1 MGPGGDALYGQRV
14 STAQIECF
22 CGFLRDLKEACI
34 MKGIC
39 GRLLEV
45 DLSSGATKD
54 HDLSEDKFSKYL
66 GGRGLGARLLFDML
80 PAKTDP
86 LSPENLLF
94 FLTGPLTGTKV
105 PGSSKFVVVTKSPL
119 TGAWCDSYSSGKFP
133 GEIKK
138 LGYDGMII
146 RGKSNSPSYLRI
158 DNQGV
163 QIKEAGWLWGKDS
176 FETDRLIKEA
186 EKEPS
191 AGVSSIGPAG
201 EKLCRF
207 ACINSELYRQ
217 AGRGGVGAVMGS
229 KNLKAIVIKG
239 KGHVEQHDRG
249 RLVELNQSSFQRSRQ
264 SRVAQARMKYGT
276 PLTLNIT
283 HNGGI
288 LPTKNFQ
295 FGTWSQ
301 ALDRIDSEG
310 VHARTISHKGCISCI
325 TPCSLIC
332 RVSEGRYQGVSIEG
346 PEYETLAM
354 FGSNQLIDSLDH
366 VLQANLLCDNLGVD
380 TISAGNVIGFVMECF
395 ERGLISQQDTG
406 GLDLRFGD
414 REASLKAIEMM
425 AARKDFG
432 DALAEGV
439 ARLSKHFGNESER
452 FAMHVKGMEFPGYE
466 PRGAFG
472 SALSY
477 AVSPRGACH
486 RRAWP
491 PAKEIL
497 GDYDPFTIEGKG
509 RMIKEVYDENCV
521 LHSLLVCDFPSK
533 FIPLS
538 QEDYAKYFEAVTG
551 EAISKKDFALI
562 ADRIETLIRMFND
575 REGFTRKDDTL
586 PKRTLSE
593 PLPDGPAKG
602 KYIGEANLERMI
614 DEYYEARG
622 WNSEGVP
629 TEETLKKYEL

>member
-1 MGPGGDALYGQRV
+1 
-14 STAQIECF
+14 
-22 CGFLRDLKEACI
+22 
-34 MKGIC
+34 MKGIG

-45 DLSSGATKD
+45 DLTSGAIKD
-54 HDLSEDKFSKYL
+54 HELSEETFSKYL

-80 PAKTDP
+80 PSQTDAF
-86 LSPENLLF
+86 SPENLMF

-119 TGAWCDSYSSGKFP
+119 TGTWCDSYSSGKFP
-133 GEIKK
+133 IEIKK
-138 LGYDGMII
+138 LGYDGMVI
-146 RGKSNSPSYLRI
+146 RGRSNAPCYLRI
-158 DNQGV
+158 DNEGV
-163 QIKEAGWLWGKDS
+163 RIKEAGWLWGKDS

-186 EKEPS
+186 EKEPF

-229 KNLKAIVIKG
+229 KNLKAIVIRG
-239 KGHVEQHDRG
+239 KGHVEQHDRN
-249 RLVELNQSSFQRSRQ
+249 RLVELNQNSYQRSRQ
-264 SRVAQARMKYGT
+264 SKVAQVRMKYGT

-283 HNGGI
+283 HAGGI

-301 ALDRIDSEG
+301 ALDKIDSEG
-310 VHARTISHKGCISCI
+310 VYARTISRKGCISCI
-325 TPCSLIC
+325 TPCSMIC
-332 RVSEGRYQGVSIEG
+332 TVSEGRYRGIALEG
-346 PEYETLAM
+346 PEYETLSM

-366 VLQANLLCDNLGVD
+366 VLQANLLCDKLGVD
-380 TISAGNVIGFVMECF
+380 TISAGNVIGFMMECF
-395 ERGLISQQDTG
+395 ERGLISPQDAG
-406 GLDLRFGD
+406 GLELRFGD
-414 REASLKAIEMM
+414 SEASLKAIEMM
-425 AARKDFG
+425 AAREDFG
-432 DALAEGV
+432 DRLAEGV
-439 ARLSKHFGNESER
+439 ERLAKHIGKGSER

-472 SALSY
+472 SSLSY

-497 GDYDPFTIEGKG
+497 GEYDPFTVEGKG
-509 RMIKEVYDENCV
+509 HMIKEVYDENCI

-533 FIPLS
+533 FVPLT
-538 QEDYAKYFEAVTG
+538 QEDYSNYFEAVTG
-551 EAISKKDFALI
+551 EAISPSDFAVI
-562 ADRIETLIRMFND
+562 ADRIETLIRMFNN

-586 PKRTLSE
+586 PERTLNE
-593 PLPDGPAKG
+593 PLPDGPAQG
-602 KYIGEANLERMI
+602 RCIGEENLNRMV

-629 TEETLKKYEL
+629 TEATLKKYDLS

>member
-1 MGPGGDALYGQRV
+1 
-14 STAQIECF
+14 
-22 CGFLRDLKEACI
+22 

-39 GRLLEV
+39 GRLLDV
-45 DLSSGATKD
+45 DLTTGVTKD
-54 HDLSEDKFSKYL
+54 HDLPEDLFRKYL

-80 PAKTDP
+80 PANTDP

-119 TGAWCDSYSSGKFP
+119 TGGWCDSYSSGKLP

-138 LGYDGMII
+138 LGYDGMVI
-146 RGKSNSPSYLRI
+146 RGKANSPCYIRI

-163 QIKEAGWLWGKDS
+163 RIKEAGWIWGKDS
-176 FETDRLIKEA
+176 LETDRLIKEA
-186 EKEPS
+186 EKEHS

-239 KGHVEQHDRG
+239 KGQVEQHDRNK
-249 RLVELNQSSFQRSRQ
+249 LVELNQMSFQRSRQ

-283 HNGGI
+283 HSGGI

-295 FGTWSQ
+295 FGTWNP
-301 ALDRIDSEG
+301 ALGKIDSEG
-310 VHARTISHKGCISCI
+310 VHARTTSRKACISCI

-332 RVSEGRYQGVSIEG
+332 RVSEGESGGISIEG

-354 FGSNQLIDSLDH
+354 FGSNQMIDSLDH
-366 VLQANLLCDNLGVD
+366 VLQANLLCDKLGVD
-380 TISAGNVIGFVMECF
+380 TISAGNVIGFMMECF
-395 ERGLISQQDTG
+395 EKALISPRDTG
-406 GLDLRFGD
+406 GFELRFGD
-414 REASLKAIEMM
+414 SASSLKAIEMM
-425 AARKDFG
+425 ARREGFG
-432 DALAEGV
+432 DLLAEGV
-439 ARLSKHFGNESER
+439 RKLSEHIGKGSER

-497 GDYDPFTIEGKG
+497 GDYDPFTIEGKAL
-509 RMIKEVYDENCV
+509 MTKETYDENCI

-538 QEDYAKYFEAVTG
+538 QEDY
-551 EAISKKDFALI
+551 S
-562 ADRIETLIRMFND
+562 TLF
-575 REGFTRKDDTL
+575 
-586 PKRTLSE
+586 
-593 PLPDGPAKG
+593 
-602 KYIGEANLERMI
+602 
-614 DEYYEARG
+614 
-622 WNSEGVP
+622 
-629 TEETLKKYEL
+629 

>member
-1 MGPGGDALYGQRV
+1 
-14 STAQIECF
+14 
-22 CGFLRDLKEACI
+22 

-39 GRLLEV
+39 RRLLDV
-45 DLSSGATKD
+45 DLTGGVTKD
-54 HDLSEDKFSKYL
+54 HDLPEDLFRKYL
-66 GGRGLGARLLFDML
+66 GGRGLGARLIFDML

-119 TGAWCDSYSSGKFP
+119 TGGWCDSYSSGKLP

-138 LGYDGMII
+138 LGYDGMVI
-146 RGKSNSPSYLRI
+146 RGKSSSPCYLRI

-163 QIKEAGWLWGKDS
+163 RIKEAGWLWGKDS

-229 KNLKAIVIKG
+229 KNLKAIVIRG
-239 KGHVEQHDRG
+239 KGHVEQHDRS
-249 RLVELNQSSFQRSRQ
+249 RLAALNQNSFQRSRQ

-283 HNGGI
+283 HSGGI
-288 LPTKNFQ
+288 LPTRNFQ
-295 FGTWSQ
+295 FSTWNQ
-301 ALDRIDSEG
+301 ALGRIDSEG
-310 VHARTISHKGCISCI
+310 VHARTISRKGCISCI

-332 RVSEGRYQGVSIEG
+332 RVSEGEYGGASFEG

-354 FGSNQLIDSLDH
+354 FGSNQVIDSLDH
-366 VLQANLLCDNLGVD
+366 VLQANILCDKLGLD
-380 TISAGNVIGFVMECF
+380 TISAGNVIGFTMECF
-395 ERGLISQQDTG
+395 EKGLLSSRDTG
-406 GLDLRFGD
+406 GFELPFGD
-414 REASLKAIEMM
+414 SPASLKAIEMM
-425 AARKDFG
+425 ARRQGFG
-432 DALAEGV
+432 DLLSEGV
-439 ARLSKHFGNESER
+439 RSLSKHIGNESEH

-497 GDYDPFTIEGKG
+497 GGYDPFTVEGKAL
-509 RMIKEVYDENCV
+509 MTKETYDENCI
-521 LHSLLVCDFPSK
+521 LHSLLVCDFPAK

-538 QEDYAKYFEAVTG
+538 QEDYSQYFEAVTG
-551 EAISKKDFALI
+551 ETVSKADFAVI
-562 ADRIETLIRMFND
+562 ADRIETLIRTFNN
-575 REGFTRKDDTL
+575 REGFTRNDDTL
-586 PKRTLSE
+586 PARTLSE

-602 KYIGEANLERMI
+602 KCIGEANLKRMI

-622 WNSEGVP
+622 WDAAGIP
-629 TEETLKKYEL
+629 RGMTHI